1 MINFS
6 KEFNK
11 ELEELRLLKQ
21 NFEELEAKI
30 KETAIDAIVEKENE
44 LIFFKEKYS
53 ELETISEAQIDSLN
67 KEVNKLQ
74 EKLFKSG
81 MFLRDSDEI
90 SFEIP
95 EVFLL

>member
-1 MINFS
+1 M
-6 KEFNK
+6 NK

-21 NFEELEAKI
+21 NFEELEEKI

-44 LIFFKEKYS
+44 LIGFKEKYS
-53 ELETISEAQIDSLN
+53 ELEAVSEAQIESLN
-67 KEVNKLQ
+67 KEINKLQ

-81 MFLRDSDEI
+81 MFLRDSNEI

-95 EVFLL
+95 EVFPL